1 MERKEKLAKLS
12 YPIHFR
18 CFAVST
24 KHRDVDRREPQVE
37 HIAHYAVNIG
47 RDVSSA
53 PATLYQPSTPKDT
66 RKQSRAPYTDARRA
80 RLNVV
85 QRMERPLLL
94 SWVASTSTVNL
105 SNPFLPLLLS
115 GRGER
120 KTFLPFFHPK
130 LLRVRFFFFLVIP
143 ISLKAHTSPVD
154 FQRRFKNLCKFYEAT
169 PYRFFF
175 QFY

>member
-130 LLRVRFFFFLVIP
+130 LLRVRFFFFFSNTDFIK
-143 ISLKAHTSPVD
+143 SAHFSCRFSKAI
-154 FQRRFKNLCKFYEAT
+154 
-169 PYRFFF
+169 
-175 QFY
+175 

>member
-1 MERKEKLAKLS
+1 MQWRGKKNWQNCLTQSIFVVLQS
-12 YPIHFR
+12 LQNTVMSI
-18 CFAVST
+18 V
-24 KHRDVDRREPQVE
+24 EPQVE

-130 LLRVRFFFFLVIP
+130 LLRVRFFFFFSNTDFIK
-143 ISLKAHTSPVD
+143 SAHFSCRFSKAI
-154 FQRRFKNLCKFYEAT
+154 
-169 PYRFFF
+169 
-175 QFY
+175 